1 MILLILV
8 PLAWGYLLATRLL
21 RESQRWL
28 RWSLAY
34 ALGLL
39 SFLAGVNALFHF
51 LPLRRSVYLTLL
63 VLAAGS
69 VFLLA
74 TTSRRT
80 ASRPLG
86 PFAGPIV
93 TILALTAFFEAL
105 FWQMQWS
112 DDDFYG
118 HAPLM
123 ALFLRDVFPPQNP
136 YFPTLPYGHYGRDLA
151 IAALS
156 VLVGERFLAVQY
168 FVTAAN
174 QAAAV
179 FIVHG
184 TARRFLRSE
193 SQALWA
199 VLFAFAGVNFVGRRG
214 LLETFQNNNA
224 FAFLFLFVSIYLFLS
239 ALTRRSINLTVLG
252 GLAFG
257 TFALIYETSYGL
269 LVLTFTAFPVVL
281 CALRRRWRLRYFT
294 ITAGILLLSA
304 VLALV
309 QGGTL
314 SELTKRRLSGRNAEI
329 FAQSAEESRGAH
341 EPRIRIPKP
350 GFTITA
356 GLTAQE
362 HPLWSWH
369 IVEGAGAFV
378 PLLPLT
384 AFLMGWRRKPWGLL
398 VGSLSV
404 AAVLVPAVVD
414 FGILNSE
421 SPRFLIVGGVGAAM
435 LFGVS
440 LGVAWDWASRRGK
453 WAGLALAAGLICV
466 AAVAFWPSTRVAFE
480 VTRRAVRYPREH
492 YLVVEE
498 WGCAR
503 PVRGRNCE
511 PIDVSAAVLLRPVI
525 QKGERVLVD
534 FRDDHADVL
543 MSAQG
548 TFSTIAR
555 AALAGATLRAL
566 PEGNV
571 SQMFP
576 FVDGAGF
583 RARAFFAT
591 GEVGLLDDLGVSYVY
606 LNPEAAAPDVYRRIQ
621 HDPRLER
628 ILHLEW
634 PGGRAVREAYRVKP
648 AMTAL
653 EWIAPEGLSVISL
666 EPPPRMLAGRVYP
679 VRLVLSGTGRQ
690 GRTAV
695 RLSYEIRH
703 PDGRLETWTDEVRL
717 PVDLQPAGPRHW
729 IGTLWLA
736 TPLEVGD
743 HDVSI
748 YGWDG
753 NTRVPLRGTDA
764 HTAVFRVRVE

>member
-51 LPLRRSVYLTLL
+51 LSLRHSVYLTLL
-63 VLAAGS
+63 VLGAGS
-69 VFLLA
+69 VFLFA
-74 TTSRRT
+74 TASRRT

-86 PFAGPIV
+86 PFAGPILS
-93 TILALTAFFEAL
+93 ILAVTAFFEAL

-112 DDDFYG
+112 DDDFSG

-123 ALFLRDVFPPQNP
+123 ALFLRNVFPPQNP
-136 YFPTLPYGHYGRDLA
+136 YFPTLPFGHYGRDLA

-156 VLVGERFLAVQY
+156 ILVGERFLAVQY

-184 TARRFLRSE
+184 TARRFLRSQ

-224 FAFLFLFVSIYLFLS
+224 FAFLFLFVSLYLFLT
-239 ALTRRSINLTVLG
+239 ALTRRSVTLTILS

-269 LVLTFTAFPVVL
+269 LAIAFAAFPVVL
-281 CALRRRWRLRYFT
+281 CVLRRRWRLRYFT
-294 ITAGILLLSA
+294 ITTGILLLSA
-304 VLALV
+304 ALALV

-314 SELTKRRLSGRNAEI
+314 SELAKRRLSGRSAEI
-329 FAQSAEESRGAH
+329 FAQSAEERHGAH
-341 EPRIRIPKP
+341 DPRIRIPKP

-356 GLTAQE
+356 GLTGEE

-369 IVEGAGAFV
+369 IVENAGAFV

-384 AFLMGWRRKPWGLL
+384 AFLMGWLRKPWGLL
-398 VGSLSV
+398 VGSLSA
-404 AAVLVPAVVD
+404 AAVLVPAGVD
-414 FGILNSE
+414 FGSLNSE
-421 SPRFLIVGGVGAAM
+421 SLRFLIVGGVAAAM

-440 LGVAWDWASRRGK
+440 LGIAWDLASRRGQ
-453 WAGLALAAGLICV
+453 WTRWAVVAGLVGVAG
-466 AAVAFWPSTRVAFE
+466 VAFWPSTRVAFE
-480 VTRRAVRYPREH
+480 VIRRAVRYPRDH
-492 YLVVEE
+492 YLVAEE

-503 PVRGRNCE
+503 ALKGRYCE

-525 QKGERVLVD
+525 RKGERVLVD
-534 FRDDHADVL
+534 FRHDDAAIL

-548 TFSTIAR
+548 TFSAIAR

-571 SQMFP
+571 SRMVA
-576 FVDGAGF
+576 FVDGEGF

-606 LNPEAAAPDVYRRIQ
+606 LNPEAAAPGVYRRIQ
-621 HDPRLER
+621 QDPRLER
-628 ILHLEW
+628 VLHLEW
-634 PGGRAVREAYRVKP
+634 PGGGAVREAYRVKP
-648 AMTAL
+648 AMATLAS
-653 EWIAPEGLSVISL
+653 IAPEGLSVMSV
-666 EPPPRMLAGRVYP
+666 EPPSRMLAGRVYP
-679 VRLVLSGTGRQ
+679 VRLVLSGIDRRGP
-690 GRTAV
+690 TAV

-703 PDGRLETWTDEVRL
+703 PDGKLETWTDEVRL
-717 PVDLQPAGPRHW
+717 QVDLQPAGPHHW

-736 TPLEVGD
+736 TPLEIGD

-753 NTRVPLRGTDA
+753 NTRVPLRGTEA
-764 HTAVFRVRVE
+764 PTAVFRVRVE

>member
-1 MILLILV
+1 VFLLTLI

-51 LPLRRSVYLTLL
+51 LPLRPSVYLTLAL
-63 VLAAGS
+63 LAAGS
-69 VFLLA
+69 ALLL
-74 TTSRRT
+74 TTAPLRT

-86 PFAGPIV
+86 PFAGPILA
-93 TILALTAFFEAL
+93 ILALTAFFEAL

-123 ALFLRDVFPPQNP
+123 ALFLRNVFPPQNP
-136 YFPTLPYGHYGRDLA
+136 YFPTLPFGHYGRDLA

-184 TARRFLRSE
+184 TARRFLRSQ

-224 FAFLFLFVSIYLFLS
+224 FAFLFLFVSLYLFLT
-239 ALTRRSINLTVLG
+239 ALTRRSVTLTILS

-269 LVLTFTAFPVVL
+269 LVIAFAAFPVVL
-281 CALRRRWRLRYFT
+281 CALRRRWRLQYFT

-314 SELTKRRLSGRNAEI
+314 SELAKRRVSGRSAEI
-329 FAQSAEESRGAH
+329 AQSAEERHGAH
-341 EPRIRIPKP
+341 DPRIRIPKP

-356 GLTAQE
+356 GLTGEE

-398 VGSLSV
+398 VGSLSA
-404 AAVLVPAVVD
+404 AAVLVPAGVD
-414 FGILNSE
+414 FGSLNSE
-421 SPRFLIVGGVGAAM
+421 SLRFLIVGGVGAAM

-440 LGVAWDWASRRGK
+440 LGIAWDLASRRGQ
-453 WAGLALAAGLICV
+453 WTRWVVVAGLVCV
-466 AAVAFWPSTRVAFE
+466 AGVAFWPSTRVAFE
-480 VTRRAVRYPREH
+480 VIRRAVRYPREH
-492 YLVVEE
+492 YLVAEE

-503 PVRGRNCE
+503 ALRGRYCE

-525 QKGERVLVD
+525 RKGERVLVD
-534 FRDDHADVL
+534 FRHDDAAIL

-548 TFSTIAR
+548 IFSTIAR

-571 SQMFP
+571 SRMVP
-576 FVDGAGF
+576 FVDGEGF

-591 GEVGLLDDLGVSYVY
+591 GEVGLLDDLGASYVY

-621 HDPRLER
+621 QDPRLER
-628 ILHLEW
+628 VLHLEW
-634 PGGRAVREAYRVKP
+634 PGGGAVREAYRVKP

-653 EWIAPEGLSVISL
+653 ASIAPEGLSVISV

-703 PDGRLETWTDEVRL
+703 PDGKLETWTDEVRL
-717 PVDLQPAGPRHW
+717 PVDLQPAGPDHW

-736 TPLEVGD
+736 TPLEMGD

-753 NTRVPLRGTDA
+753 NMRVPLRGA
-764 HTAVFRVRVE
+764 GGRPVVIRVRVE

>member
-1 MILLILV
+1 MFLLILV

-34 ALGLL
+34 SLGLL

-51 LPLRRSVYLTLL
+51 LPLRHSVYLTLAL
-63 VLAAGS
+63 LAAGS
-69 VFLLA
+69 ALLL
-74 TTSRRT
+74 TTAPPRT
-80 ASRPLG
+80 AGRPLG
-86 PFAGPIV
+86 PFAGPILA
-93 TILALTAFFEAL
+93 ILALTAFFEAL

-123 ALFLRDVFPPQNP
+123 ALFLRNVFPPQNP
-136 YFPTLPYGHYGRDLA
+136 YFPTLPFGHYGRDLA

-184 TARRFLRSE
+184 TARRFLRSQ

-224 FAFLFLFVSIYLFLS
+224 FAFLFLFVSLYLFLT
-239 ALTRRSINLTVLG
+239 ALTRRSVTLTILS

-269 LVLTFTAFPVVL
+269 LVIAFAAFPVVL
-281 CALRRRWRLRYFT
+281 CALRRRWRLQYFT

-314 SELTKRRLSGRNAEI
+314 SELAKRRVSGRSAEI
-329 FAQSAEESRGAH
+329 AQSAEERHGAH
-341 EPRIRIPKP
+341 DPRIRIPKP

-356 GLTAQE
+356 GLTGEE

-378 PLLPLT
+378 PLLPLM

-398 VGSLSV
+398 VGSLSA
-404 AAVLVPAVVD
+404 AAVLVPAGVD
-414 FGILNSE
+414 FGSLNSE
-421 SPRFLIVGGVGAAM
+421 SLRFLIVGGVGAAM

-440 LGVAWDWASRRGK
+440 LGIAWDLASRRGQ
-453 WAGLALAAGLICV
+453 WTRWVVVAGLVCV
-466 AAVAFWPSTRVAFE
+466 AGVAFWPSTRVAFE
-480 VTRRAVRYPREH
+480 VIRRAVRYPREH
-492 YLVVEE
+492 YLVAEE

-503 PVRGRNCE
+503 ALRGRYCE

-525 QKGERVLVD
+525 RKGERVLVD
-534 FRDDHADVL
+534 FRHDDAAIL

-548 TFSTIAR
+548 IFSTIAR

-571 SQMFP
+571 SRMVP
-576 FVDGAGF
+576 FVDGEGF

-591 GEVGLLDDLGVSYVY
+591 GEVGLLDDLGASYVY

-621 HDPRLER
+621 QDPRLER
-628 ILHLEW
+628 VLHLEW
-634 PGGRAVREAYRVKP
+634 PGGGAVREAYRVKP

-653 EWIAPEGLSVISL
+653 ASIAPEGLSVISV

-703 PDGRLETWTDEVRL
+703 PDGKLETWTDEVRL
-717 PVDLQPAGPRHW
+717 PVDLQPAGPDHW

-736 TPLEVGD
+736 TPLEMGD

-753 NTRVPLRGTDA
+753 NMRVPLRGA
-764 HTAVFRVRVE
+764 GGRPVVIRVRVE

>member
-1 MILLILV
+1 MFLLILV

-28 RWSLAY
+28 CWSLAY

-51 LPLRRSVYLTLL
+51 FPLRPSVYLTLAL
-63 VLAAGS
+63 LAAGS
-69 VFLLA
+69 LLLLTA
-74 TTSRRT
+74 VSSRT

-86 PFAGPIV
+86 PFAGPILA
-93 TILALTAFFEAL
+93 ILALTAFFEAL

-123 ALFLRDVFPPQNP
+123 ALFLRNVFPPQNP
-136 YFPTLPYGHYGRDLA
+136 YFPTLPFGHYGRDLA

-184 TARRFLRSE
+184 TARRFLRSQ

-224 FAFLFLFVSIYLFLS
+224 FAFLFLFVSLYLFLT
-239 ALTRRSINLTVLG
+239 ALTRRSVTLTILS

-269 LVLTFTAFPVVL
+269 LVIAFAAFPVVL
-281 CALRRRWRLRYFT
+281 CALRRRWRLQYFT

-314 SELTKRRLSGRNAEI
+314 SELAKRRVSGRSAEI
-329 FAQSAEESRGAH
+329 AQSAEERHGAH
-341 EPRIRIPKP
+341 DPRIRIPKP

-356 GLTAQE
+356 GLTGEE

-378 PLLPLT
+378 PLLPLM

-398 VGSLSV
+398 VGSLSA
-404 AAVLVPAVVD
+404 AAVLVPAGVD
-414 FGILNSE
+414 FGSLNSE
-421 SPRFLIVGGVGAAM
+421 SLRFLIVGGVGAAM

-440 LGVAWDWASRRGK
+440 LGIAWDLASRRGQ
-453 WAGLALAAGLICV
+453 WTRWVVVAGLVCV
-466 AAVAFWPSTRVAFE
+466 AGVAFWPSTRVAFE
-480 VTRRAVRYPREH
+480 VIRRAVRYPREH
-492 YLVVEE
+492 YLVAEE

-503 PVRGRNCE
+503 ALRGRYCE

-525 QKGERVLVD
+525 RKGERVLVD
-534 FRDDHADVL
+534 FRHDDAAIL

-548 TFSTIAR
+548 IFSTIAR

-571 SQMFP
+571 SRMVP
-576 FVDGAGF
+576 FVDGEGF

-591 GEVGLLDDLGVSYVY
+591 GEVGLLDDLGASYVY

-621 HDPRLER
+621 QDPRLER
-628 ILHLEW
+628 VLHLEW
-634 PGGRAVREAYRVKP
+634 PGGGAVREAYRVKP

-653 EWIAPEGLSVISL
+653 ASIAPEGLSVISV

-703 PDGRLETWTDEVRL
+703 PDGKLETWTDEVRL
-717 PVDLQPAGPRHW
+717 PVDLQPAGPDHW

-736 TPLEVGD
+736 TPLEMGD

-753 NTRVPLRGTDA
+753 NMRVPLRGA
-764 HTAVFRVRVE
+764 GGRPVVIRVRVE

>member
-1 MILLILV
+1 MFLLTLI

-51 LPLRRSVYLTLL
+51 LPLRPSVYLTLAL
-63 VLAAGS
+63 LAAGS
-69 VFLLA
+69 ALLL
-74 TTSRRT
+74 TTAPLRT

-86 PFAGPIV
+86 PFAGPILA
-93 TILALTAFFEAL
+93 ILALTAFFEAL

-123 ALFLRDVFPPQNP
+123 ALFLRNVFPPQNP
-136 YFPTLPYGHYGRDLA
+136 YFPTLPFGHYGRDLA

-184 TARRFLRSE
+184 TARRFLRSQ

-224 FAFLFLFVSIYLFLS
+224 FAFLFLFVSLYLFLT
-239 ALTRRSINLTVLG
+239 ALTRRSVTLTILS

-269 LVLTFTAFPVVL
+269 LVIAFAAFPVVL
-281 CALRRRWRLRYFT
+281 CALRRRWRLQYFT

-314 SELTKRRLSGRNAEI
+314 SELAKRRVSGRSAEI
-329 FAQSAEESRGAH
+329 AQSAEERHGAH
-341 EPRIRIPKP
+341 DPRIRIPKP

-356 GLTAQE
+356 GLTGEE

-398 VGSLSV
+398 VGSLSA
-404 AAVLVPAVVD
+404 AAVLVPAGVD
-414 FGILNSE
+414 FGSLNSE
-421 SPRFLIVGGVGAAM
+421 SLRFLIVGGVGAAM

-440 LGVAWDWASRRGK
+440 LGIAWDLASRRGQ
-453 WAGLALAAGLICV
+453 WTRWVVVAGLVCV
-466 AAVAFWPSTRVAFE
+466 AGVAFWPSTRVAFE
-480 VTRRAVRYPREH
+480 VIRRAVRYPREH
-492 YLVVEE
+492 YLVAEE

-503 PVRGRNCE
+503 ALRGRYCE

-525 QKGERVLVD
+525 RKGERVLVD
-534 FRDDHADVL
+534 FRHDDAAIL

-548 TFSTIAR
+548 IFSTIAR

-571 SQMFP
+571 SRMVP
-576 FVDGAGF
+576 FVDGEGF

-591 GEVGLLDDLGVSYVY
+591 GEVGLLDDLGASYVY

-621 HDPRLER
+621 QDPRLER
-628 ILHLEW
+628 VLHLEW
-634 PGGRAVREAYRVKP
+634 PGGGAVREAYRVKP

-653 EWIAPEGLSVISL
+653 ASIAPEGLSVISV

-703 PDGRLETWTDEVRL
+703 PDGKLETWTDEVRL
-717 PVDLQPAGPRHW
+717 PVDLQPAGPDHW

-736 TPLEVGD
+736 TPLEMGD

-753 NTRVPLRGTDA
+753 NMRVPLRGA
-764 HTAVFRVRVE
+764 GGRPVVIRVRVE